1 MPNHSCKGKEQRCS
15 LGAFVISIP
24 SAVVEDVLAKLYDI
38 ADDKRVA
45 LRGRMKHFQRMG
57 FPARVNTGK
66 GVPARFTFNRL
77 MQLVFAFE
85 LVQSGLDPS
94 ASMSVIASHWP
105 TMSPACA
112 RSMVHDLHV
121 VADPNSYKTGN
132 LLFAFYIDALYPLQN
147 GLVTEY
153 YGVLEV
159 FPKNAPASDLFD
171 KLYVDAD
178 NLASPWRVLVI
189 DVSQLVHRAS
199 DALLAVGFRASRC
212 ELFGDLAA
220 GEAEW
225 EDPYLLQIAK
235 DAF

>member
-1 MPNHSCKGKEQRCS
+1 M
-15 LGAFVISIP
+15 LSIP
-24 SAVVEDVLAKLYDI
+24 SAVVEDVLARLYDI

-66 GVPARFTFNRL
+66 GVPARFSFNRL

-121 VADPNSYKTGN
+121 IADPNSYQTGN

-147 GLVTEY
+147 GPSDDY

-159 FPKNAPASDLFD
+159 FPKNASASDLFD
-171 KLYVDAD
+171 KRYVDAD
-178 NLASPWRVLVI
+178 NLASPWRALVI
-189 DVSQLVHRAS
+189 DVSQIVYRAS
-199 DALLAVGFRASRC
+199 DALPLVGFQANRR
-212 ELFGDLAA
+212 ELFDDLAA